1 MDFFFSFFS
10 LSIISLPRCINYLSF
25 ALSFFLSHFLSLLLS
40 LFLYLFLSLSLS
52 LSFFLYYSEMKKKEK
67 EKKNTDL
74 LVVRVEGALGEV
86 AEGVAGPV
94 ESRFRE
100 GRKT

>member
-1 MDFFFSFFS
+1 
-10 LSIISLPRCINYLSF
+10 
-25 ALSFFLSHFLSLLLS
+25 
-40 LFLYLFLSLSLS
+40 
-52 LSFFLYYSEMKKKEK
+52 MKKKEK
-67 EKKNTDL
+67 KKKNTDL

-86 AEGVAGPV
+86 AEGVPGPV